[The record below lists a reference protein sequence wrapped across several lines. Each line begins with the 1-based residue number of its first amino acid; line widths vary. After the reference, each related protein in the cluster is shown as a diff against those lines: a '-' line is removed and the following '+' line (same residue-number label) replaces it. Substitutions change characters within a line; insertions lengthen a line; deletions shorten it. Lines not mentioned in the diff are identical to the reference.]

1 MNDSNFVFTPEN
13 ISKYWNLLNYSN
25 NLDDKRQANKFLYE
39 FKKICPK
46 YLDISIKLFESQSLD
61 DKIISSLLIYQYLK
75 ENPKIFLNDEQK
87 FNQMKEYILNKILIP
102 YVNEKEI
109 ESNDSQENINKAKT
123 SLIIERNCYSMSII
137 VLIGCCSYWSNAIDD
152 MLSFGKNTIKHTYLI
167 TIIFGNCNNELRG
180 LFLSDKHEF
189 TIKNKF
195 IDKKEEF
202 KNFINTIFVN
212 TDKIDKKLYMKTVDL
227 AINLTSFE
235 VNILNIPNL
244 IKVVLKDINLS
255 NIDSLTKLFV
265 ESINSSKSKKL
276 EDQNSDIDISEYDS
290 KLSKDELNSFTYIID
305 IIIAYLEAHNNNLD
319 EDIVF
324 GLGQIL
330 SSFTENF
337 VYMFFKKD
345 LMSQKLFNL
354 FFFFI
359 CHKIRKV
366 SQLFFETIP
375 TIRNFISD
383 NYKFSNY
390 SEEEKIQFSNFL
402 LKILF
407 NITNNC
413 TFKTIT
419 KKQEILLAE
428 EYITIKNND
437 NNNGN
442 KDKIEEK
449 ENEEDIIDE
458 INEITIDDYRTAAED
473 VFINVFGIFADNYGK
488 DGVNYFFTEITKDI
502 IPLLSKNINELN
514 EQNIL
519 SVEVIIYIIKTISN
533 TFNDLKLD
541 KLPLNQF
548 VLIVTKSQI
557 ISNNFILVN
566 FLLLISEASTNL
578 NYTDT
583 FFSELILFLLNQLLI
598 RMENEIDS
606 GEINKLLSVILKNVC
621 EDCEDLFVPEAW
633 DKIYQLYNYY
643 YDKFNFQTLFNI
655 AESLCSLL
663 LIQED
668 ENKPQSNILSNEI
681 IIDYFKKIAEAPSI
695 RIIKIGEIIINK
707 NKEINVDKEKENK
720 VKLETI
726 KNFDIITIVLRH
738 SSFIEDKKVI
748 NNIFNVIYS
757 KIFQQ
762 LNIIINEYNKDS
774 EVMNCFM
781 NAFTKASGY
790 LNIESLNS
798 IYQNFNELM
807 INSFMINNDNYQC
820 INVLKNIYKLKLN
833 NVKDK
838 NQTNREYM
846 EIYFN
851 FLKLIRQ
858 ICKAIITSSN
868 YKLEL
873 MMSLSLFFSN
883 IFPQLKE
890 INKEDYIII
899 SDTIILLNEG
909 IKILCE
915 NRIINNIL
923 YSFIEFIESQNSEL
937 ITQKF
942 TDIIKSV
949 FSAFDHFN
957 SNVMEA
963 FAIFCKSCLN
973 VNKRDFL
980 ITLKEILNGSD
991 FNCLNENN
999 KNLIYNYIDYFSNK
1013 KDNLKKIFESIL
1025 YIIKNNISDSVD
1037 DKLEKFNKE
1046 LIKDIQNNKWANM
1059 I

>member
-1 MNDSNFVFTPEN
+1 MNESNFIFTPEN
-13 ISKYWNLLNYSN
+13 VSKYWNLLNYSN
-25 NLDDKRQANKFLYE
+25 NLDDKKQANKFLYE
-39 FKKICPK
+39 FKKNCPQ
-46 YLDISIKLFESQSLD
+46 YLEISIKLFESQSLD

-75 ENPKIFLNDEQK
+75 ENPKIFLDDAQK

-102 YVNEKEI
+102 YVNEKDI
-109 ESNDSQENINKAKT
+109 DSNDSQENINRAKI

-137 VLIGCCSYWSNAIDD
+137 VLIGCCSYWPNAIDD
-152 MLSFGKNTIKHTYLI
+152 LLSFGKNTIKHTYLI
-167 TIIFGNCNNELRG
+167 TIIFGNCNNELTD
-180 LFLSDKHEF
+180 LYLSNKHEF
-189 TIKNKF
+189 IIKNKF
-195 IDKKEEF
+195 IEKKEEF
-202 KNFINTIFVN
+202 KNFINTIFINV
-212 TDKIDKKLYMKTVDL
+212 DKIDKKLYIKTVDL

-265 ESINSSKSKKL
+265 ESINCSKSKKL
-276 EDQNSDIDISEYDS
+276 EDEYNDIDITEYDF
-290 KLSKDELNSFTYIID
+290 KIPKDELISFNYIID
-305 IIIAYLEAHNNNLD
+305 IIITYLQAHNNNLD

-375 TIRNFISD
+375 TIKNFIST

-390 SEEEKIQFSNFL
+390 SKDEKIQFSNYL

-413 TFKTIT
+413 TFKIIT

-437 NNNGN
+437 
-442 KDKIEEK
+442 KDKKEEK
-449 ENEEDIIDE
+449 GNEEDIIEE
-458 INEITIDDYRTAAED
+458 INEISIDDYRIAAED
-473 VFINVFGIFADNYGK
+473 VFINIFGIFAENYDK

-514 EQNIL
+514 EQNLL

-533 TFNDLKLD
+533 SFNDLNLD

-548 VLIVTKSQI
+548 VLIFIKSQI

-578 NYTDT
+578 NYSDT
-583 FFSELILFLLNQLLI
+583 FFSELILFLLNQIFI
-598 RMENEIDS
+598 RMDSEIDS
-606 GEINKLLSVILKNVC
+606 DEINKLISVILKNVC
-621 EDCEDLFVPEAW
+621 EDCENIFVSEAW
-633 DKIYQLYNYY
+633 DKIYQLYLYY
-643 YDKFNFQTLFNI
+643 YDKFNFQTLYNI

-663 LIQED
+663 LFQEN
-668 ENKPQSNILSNEI
+668 ENKEESHILSNEI
-681 IIDYFKKIAEAPSI
+681 IINYFKKIAEAPVI
-695 RIIKIGEIIINK
+695 RIIKIKEIIINK
-707 NKEINVDKEKENK
+707 NKEINGDKEKENK

-726 KNFDIITIVLRH
+726 KNFNIITIVLRH
-738 SSFIEDKKVI
+738 SSFIKEIKII
-748 NNIFNVIYS
+748 NNIFDVIYS

-762 LNIIINEYNKDS
+762 LEIIINEYNKDS

-833 NVKDK
+833 NIKDK
-838 NQTNREYM
+838 NIINKEYI
-846 EIYFN
+846 EIYYN

-858 ICKAIITSSN
+858 ICSAIITSSN

-873 MMSLSLFFSN
+873 MMSLSLFFSF
-883 IFPQLKE
+883 IFPQLKG

-899 SDTIILLNEG
+899 SDTIIVLNEG
-909 IKILCE
+909 IKNLCE
-915 NRIINNIL
+915 NKIINNIL
-923 YSFIEFIESQNSEL
+923 YSFTNFIESPNSEL
-937 ITQKF
+937 INLKF
-942 TDIIKSV
+942 NDIIKSV

-957 SNVMEA
+957 SYVIDA
-963 FAIFCKSCLN
+963 FANFCKSCLIF
-973 VNKRDFL
+973 NKRGFMN
-980 ITLKEILNGSD
+980 TLKEILNGSD

-999 KNLIYNYIDYFSNK
+999 KKLVYNYMEHFSNK
-1013 KDNLKKIFESIL
+1013 KENLKKILESVL
-1025 YIIKNNISDSVD
+1025 YIIKNNISDSID

-1046 LIKDIQNNKWANM
+1046 LINDTQINNSSNL